1 LSWETGSI
9 IFISFLALGA
19 FSTALSFEFTDTKP
33 RLQCSSLKVVKHVSV
48 ILLFHF
54 SLREFFMTFKPV
66 VLDTI
71 RTLEARNGLYHA
83 DISDAIINSDRKIAQ
98 ALKGSSFN
106 KAHKNPDS
114 INDRPAIKIKNL
126 IMMGDSLSDRGTL
139 NKTLLFGVLPM
150 SYLSGLH
157 GYSPEGRFTNG
168 FVWSDHIAA
177 KIASDFTIHHLEKR
191 RMDDTDIS
199 DAIINGNPQILKAI
213 RDSYSFD
220 NDKVINYQG
229 QPWMRSYCA
238 GGLSAHDYSWNLS
251 TSIIRFFT
259 RLVVSTLGQMRE
271 QLFLYDRN
279 KKISP
284 EQKAATLVMEWSGA
298 NDLVTVNARPSL
310 AEADRAIAARMDNV
324 KKLIAAGYRNFVL
337 FNIPNLAL
345 TPRFKALSKEE
356 QDNAQ
361 KCSYYLSAQLVKA
374 CEQLTKDFPQ
384 CSVES
389 FDINAMFERIYHN
402 PELYSFDKSK
412 LTTPYSTSKDLDNP
426 ADGISPATGYMFYD
440 ELHPSAD
447 MHALLASHFY
457 NQLEQRYELF
467 EPNNMP
473 VEQNRGLSADILLAS
488 FRTHYEQQLKVD
500 QRSFFS
506 GARSNLNFKEADL
519 SAVLRHGLKEQ
530 GYRTLG
536 VLKKMGWINQE
547 GQLILNEPVLK
558 EAMKQVGSIGE
569 RNVLG

>member
-1 LSWETGSI
+1 MVFQS
-9 IFISFLALGA
+9 LAASG
-19 FSTALSFEFTDTKP
+19 
-33 RLQCSSLKVVKHVSV
+33 LKVVKHVSV
-48 ILLFHF
+48 ILLFYF
-54 SLREFFMTFKPV
+54 SLREFFMRFKPI

-71 RTLEARNGLYHA
+71 KSLEACNSLDHT
-83 DISDAIINSDRKIAQ
+83 DISDGIISSDRKIAL
-98 ALKGSSFN
+98 ALKGSLFN
-106 KAHKNPDS
+106 KTHKGRDLMHGKP
-114 INDRPAIKIKNL
+114 PIKVKNL

-157 GYSPEGRFTNG
+157 GYSPGGRFTNG
-168 FVWSDHIAA
+168 FVWSDHLAA
-177 KIASDFTIHHLEKR
+177 KIASDFTIHHLENR

-199 DAIINGNPQILKAI
+199 DAIINGNPKILKVI

-220 NDKVINYQG
+220 NDKVINYHG
-229 QPWMRSYCA
+229 QQWMRSYCA
-238 GGLSAHDYSWNLS
+238 GGLSAHDYSWNFS

-259 RLVVSTLGQMRE
+259 RLVVSNLGQMRE
-271 QLFLYDRN
+271 QLFLYDKN

-284 EQKAATLVMEWSGA
+284 EQKAATLVMECSGA

-310 AEADRAIAARMDNV
+310 AAADRAIVARMDNV

-374 CEQLTKDFPQ
+374 CEQLTKDCPQ
-384 CSVES
+384 CSIES

-402 PELYSFDKSK
+402 PERYSFDTRK
-412 LTTPYSTSKDLDNP
+412 LTTPYSKSKDLDDP

-440 ELHPSAD
+440 ALHPSAD

-457 NQLEQRYELF
+457 TQLEKRYELL
-467 EPNNMP
+467 EPNKTP
-473 VEQNRGLSADILLAS
+473 VESYRILSADTLLAS
-488 FRTHYEQQLKVD
+488 FRIHYEQQLKVD

-506 GARSNLNFKEADL
+506 VARSNLNYKEADL
-519 SAVLRHGLKEQ
+519 STVLRHGLKER
-530 GYRTLG
+530 GHRTRG
-536 VLKKMGWINQE
+536 VLKKMGWINQD

-558 EAMKQVGSIGE
+558 EAMKQVGSVE
-569 RNVLG
+569 LSESNYFSLLP